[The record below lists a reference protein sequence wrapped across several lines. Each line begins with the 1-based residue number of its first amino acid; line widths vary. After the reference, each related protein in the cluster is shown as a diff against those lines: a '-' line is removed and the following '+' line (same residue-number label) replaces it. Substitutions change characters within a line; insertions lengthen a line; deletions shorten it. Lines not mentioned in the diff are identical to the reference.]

1 MRAPEAGRGGHL
13 AGAEEG
19 AQGDGAADGRPD
31 GVHLRA
37 RRGTG
42 GGGRS
47 EETARVSQTDRAGG
61 QGNFRVAPRAGGRAG
76 EGFAVANARWRSRRA
91 PRGGPRFPSK
101 PWRWPS
107 SSVRGV
113 RDVLLW
119 RTPRRNQQKKK
130 REPLVGR
137 MCSAPPQWIVNIV
150 GPVRVSFQ
158 VTRVRFRLLARRVSL
173 VSLACSSSGL
183 AFRCDP
189 LPPPRPSSPS

>member
-19 AQGDGAADGRPD
+19 AQGDGATDGRPD

-101 PWRWPS
+101 PWRSPS

-119 RTPRRNQQKKK
+119 RTLRRNQQKKK

-137 MCSAPPQWIVNIV
+137 MCCSAVVDRHHRGPGTSVIPGYARAFSPP
-150 GPVRVSFQ
+150 RS
-158 VTRVRFRLLARRVSL
+158 TRFARLARVFVLRTRL
-173 VSLACSSSGL
+173 QM
-183 AFRCDP
+183 
-189 LPPPRPSSPS
+189 